1 MQSDRSAAVVD
12 NECIDQYSPS
22 SALQEPSST
31 ASSGRSSSPR
41 QEEARPWATG
51 PRWAPITP
59 SRSHLSIT
67 DHWRQLGSVS
77 AGRARLIG
85 AEKFEKK
92 KKVLKVSKMEAGG
105 SHGTR
110 LLQPLRALSLLS
122 APTRLPLIPPS
133 PPPLS
138 SSVEQR
144 GAAACEAVWGAARGG
159 LESAQG
165 SVGQLEVGVPNH
177 RHTHTRQAAV
187 TVTRTP
193 RTDTADTHS
202 RSSHQRSQC
211 FQSAAPAHTRTKS
224 WEQKLLQLSASTSG
238 WDHAHTPAAAV
249 WVAEGACHSKG
260 GGAQRRQSVKECGE
274 NVSAHVCFWNL
285 ETKSTKTFKFLKKAG
300 TDLYARQ
307 CARFVALSA
316 KCVVSVLFCVV
327 CCVVTVLF
335 RVTMRVIMNVTKQ
348 CKLSPG
354 RNPDC
359 CQGVLLCPVFT
370 GTHNLWASY
379 RDTWLFWFSFSSI
392 LNGCTTN
399 GRCIGCMFR

>member
-105 SHGTR
+105 SHGTFSR
-110 LLQPLRALSLLS
+110 SELSACSLLPPGSPSFLHPLLQRRAAGRGCLRG
-122 APTRLPLIPPS
+122 RLRSSERRLGERTGVGGTAGGGGPEPQTHSHTPS
-133 PPPLS
+133 RS
-138 SSVEQR
+138 YS
-144 GAAACEAVWGAARGG
+144 
-159 LESAQG
+159 
-165 SVGQLEVGVPNH
+165 H
-177 RHTHTRQAAV
+177 
-187 TVTRTP
+187 
-193 RTDTADTHS
+193 TDTADTHS

-274 NVSAHVCFWNL
+274 NVSAHVCFWSL

-307 CARFVALSA
+307 CARSVALSA
-316 KCVVSVLFCVV
+316 KCVVSVLCCVV

-359 CQGVLLCPVFT
+359 CQGLSPWCSPVSCF
-370 GTHNLWASY
+370 Y
-379 RDTWLFWFSFSSI
+379 RHT
-392 LNGCTTN
+392 
-399 GRCIGCMFR
+399 

>member
-59 SRSHLSIT
+59 ITPIDHRSLT
-67 DHWRQLGSVS
+67 S
-77 AGRARLIG
+77 AGLGLRRPRAPHWSRKVR
-85 AEKFEKK
+85 EKEKSPQS
-92 KKVLKVSKMEAGG
+92 VQDGG
-105 SHGTR
+105 RRESR

-193 RTDTADTHS
+193 RTHTLG
-202 RSSHQRSQC
+202 
-211 FQSAAPAHTRTKS
+211 AHTSAPSASSLR
-224 WEQKLLQLSASTSG
+224 LQLTRAQKVENKSCSNFLPPPLDETTPTHPQPQCEWLKEPAIPKGAGLSEDSLWRNVERTCLRMSVFEAWRPNRPKTSN
-238 WDHAHTPAAAV
+238 
-249 WVAEGACHSKG
+249 S
-260 GGAQRRQSVKECGE
+260 
-274 NVSAHVCFWNL
+274 
-285 ETKSTKTFKFLKKAG
+285 LKKQG
-300 TDLYARQ
+300 RIYTGGNVPDLWRLAR
-307 CARFVALSA
+307 
-316 KCVVSVLFCVV
+316 SV
-327 CCVVTVLF
+327 
-335 RVTMRVIMNVTKQ
+335 
-348 CKLSPG
+348 
-354 RNPDC
+354 
-359 CQGVLLCPVFT
+359 
-370 GTHNLWASY
+370 
-379 RDTWLFWFSFSSI
+379 
-392 LNGCTTN
+392 
-399 GRCIGCMFR
+399 

>member
-133 PPPLS
+133 PPSLS

-193 RTDTADTHS
+193 RTHTLG
-202 RSSHQRSQC
+202 
-211 FQSAAPAHTRTKS
+211 AHTSAPSASSLR
-224 WEQKLLQLSASTSG
+224 LQLTRAQKVENKSCSNFLPPPLDET
-238 WDHAHTPAAAV
+238 TPTHPQPQCEWLKEPAIPK
-249 WVAEGACHSKG
+249 GAGLSEDSLWRNVERTCL
-260 GGAQRRQSVKECGE
+260 RMSVFEAWRPNRPKPS
-274 NVSAHVCFWNL
+274 NS
-285 ETKSTKTFKFLKKAG
+285 LKKQG
-300 TDLYARQ
+300 RIYTRGNVPDLWRLAR
-307 CARFVALSA
+307 
-316 KCVVSVLFCVV
+316 SV
-327 CCVVTVLF
+327 
-335 RVTMRVIMNVTKQ
+335 
-348 CKLSPG
+348 
-354 RNPDC
+354 
-359 CQGVLLCPVFT
+359 
-370 GTHNLWASY
+370 
-379 RDTWLFWFSFSSI
+379 
-392 LNGCTTN
+392 
-399 GRCIGCMFR
+399 